1 MRSRAPMLFALF
13 AVAIATTFYLN
24 SATNQSDGTAS
35 DQSVAQIDTAQQPS
49 DIGQRPQTAHYLANG
64 SKKPIMARID
74 RALDGFTR
82 PDPLTLAE
90 CDSILA
96 SVDIDETPVVK
107 EMVRERR
114 EAILSHRE
122 EIESLTQ
129 PRKLGAD
136 CL

>member
-24 SATNQSDGTAS
+24 SETTNQSDGTAS
-35 DQSVAQIDTAQQPS
+35 DQPVAQIDAGTP
-49 DIGQRPQTAHYLANG
+49 DIGVGQSRTATQLARHR
-64 SKKPIMARID
+64 SESILARID

-96 SVDIDETPVVK
+96 SVDIDETSVVK

-122 EIESLTQ
+122 EIENLTQ
-129 PRKLGAD
+129 PRKLVAD